1 MIKTQ
6 LQKVVFIRERLGG
19 IMEIIMRILSAAVTI
34 FLVFFLV
41 SYLYALVEDVKK
53 KLRGITK
60 INYTPYNVMYFLVF
74 WFLNILLIYTIIN
87 LIVFFAIRV

>member
-1 MIKTQ
+1 MI
-6 LQKVVFIRERLGG
+6 
-19 IMEIIMRILSAAVTI
+19 EIIMRILSAAVTI

-53 KLRGITK
+53 NLKNIAR
-60 INYTPYNVMYFLVF
+60 INYTFYDVIYFLVF
-74 WFLNILLIYTIIN
+74 WFLSIMLIYVTLH

>member
-1 MIKTQ
+1 M
-6 LQKVVFIRERLGG
+6 L
-19 IMEIIMRILSAAVTI
+19 EIIIRILSAAVTI

-53 KLRGITK
+53 NLKNIAR
-60 INYTPYNVMYFLVF
+60 INYTLYNVIYFLVF
-74 WFLNILLIYTIIN
+74 WFLNILLIYAIIN

>member
-1 MIKTQ
+1 M
-6 LQKVVFIRERLGG
+6 L
-19 IMEIIMRILSAAVTI
+19 EIIMRILSAAVTI

-60 INYTPYNVMYFLVF
+60 INYTPYNIVYFLVF
-74 WFLNILLIYTIIN
+74 CFLSIMLIYVTLH

>member
-1 MIKTQ
+1 M
-6 LQKVVFIRERLGG
+6 L
-19 IMEIIMRILSAAVTI
+19 EIIMRILSTAVTI

-60 INYTPYNVMYFLVF
+60 INYIPYNVAYFLVF
-74 WFLNILLIYTIIN
+74 WFLNILLIYSIIN
-87 LIVFFAIRV
+87 LIVFFAIRA

>member
-1 MIKTQ
+1 M
-6 LQKVVFIRERLGG
+6 L
-19 IMEIIMRILSAAVTI
+19 EIIMRILSAAVTI

-53 KLRGITK
+53 NLKNIAR
-60 INYTPYNVMYFLVF
+60 INYTLYNVIYFLVF
-74 WFLNILLIYTIIN
+74 WFLNILLIYAIIN

>member
-1 MIKTQ
+1 M
-6 LQKVVFIRERLGG
+6 L
-19 IMEIIMRILSAAVTI
+19 EIIMRILSAAVTI

-60 INYTPYNVMYFLVF
+60 IDYTPYNVAYFLVF
-74 WFLNILLIYTIIN
+74 CFFIFLVFYAIIN

>member
-1 MIKTQ
+1 
-6 LQKVVFIRERLGG
+6 
-19 IMEIIMRILSAAVTI
+19 MEIIMRILSAAVTI

-53 KLRGITK
+53 NLKNIAR
-60 INYTPYNVMYFLVF
+60 INYTLYNVIYFLVF
-74 WFLNILLIYTIIN
+74 WFLNILLFYAIIN

>member
-1 MIKTQ
+1 MLET
-6 LQKVVFIRERLGG
+6 
-19 IMEIIMRILSAAVTI
+19 IMRILSAAVTI

-53 KLRGITK
+53 NLKNIAR
-60 INYTPYNVMYFLVF
+60 INYTLYNIVYFLVF
-74 WFLNILLIYTIIN
+74 WFLNILLIYATTN

>member
-1 MIKTQ
+1 M
-6 LQKVVFIRERLGG
+6 L
-19 IMEIIMRILSAAVTI
+19 EIITRILSAAVTI

-53 KLRGITK
+53 NLKNIAR
-60 INYTPYNVMYFLVF
+60 INYIFYDVIYFLVF

-87 LIVFFAIRV
+87 LVVFFAIRV

>member
-1 MIKTQ
+1 M
-6 LQKVVFIRERLGG
+6 L
-19 IMEIIMRILSAAVTI
+19 EIIMRILSAVVTI

-53 KLRGITK
+53 NLKNIAR
-60 INYTPYNVMYFLVF
+60 INYTFYDVIYFLVF
-74 WFLNILLIYTIIN
+74 WFLNILLIYAIIN

>member
-1 MIKTQ
+1 M
-6 LQKVVFIRERLGG
+6 L
-19 IMEIIMRILSAAVTI
+19 EIIMRILRAAVTI

-41 SYLYALVEDVKK
+41 SYLYALVEDVKE

-74 WFLNILLIYTIIN
+74 WFLNILLIYAIIN

>member
-1 MIKTQ
+1 
-6 LQKVVFIRERLGG
+6 
-19 IMEIIMRILSAAVTI
+19 MEIIMRILSAAVTI
-34 FLVFFLV
+34 FIVFFLV

-60 INYTPYNVMYFLVF
+60 INYTPYDVAYFLVF
-74 WFLNILLIYTIIN
+74 WFLSIMLIYITFH

>member
-1 MIKTQ
+1 
-6 LQKVVFIRERLGG
+6 
-19 IMEIIMRILSAAVTI
+19 MEIIMRILSAAVTI

-60 INYTPYNVMYFLVF
+60 INYTPYDVAYFLVF
-74 WFLNILLIYTIIN
+74 WFLSIMLIYITFH

>member
-1 MIKTQ
+1 M
-6 LQKVVFIRERLGG
+6 L
-19 IMEIIMRILSAAVTI
+19 EIIMRILSAAVTI

-53 KLRGITK
+53 NLKNIAR
-60 INYTPYNVMYFLVF
+60 INYTLYNIVYFLVF
-74 WFLNILLIYTIIN
+74 WFLNILLIYATTN

>member
-1 MIKTQ
+1 M
-6 LQKVVFIRERLGG
+6 L
-19 IMEIIMRILSAAVTI
+19 EIIMRILSAAVTI

-41 SYLYALVEDVKK
+41 SYLYALVEDVKE

-74 WFLNILLIYTIIN
+74 WFLNILLIYAIIN
-87 LIVFFAIRV
+87 LIVFFCN

>member
-1 MIKTQ
+1 M
-6 LQKVVFIRERLGG
+6 L
-19 IMEIIMRILSAAVTI
+19 EIIIRILSAAVTI

-60 INYTPYNVMYFLVF
+60 ISYTLYNAIYFLVF
-74 WFLNILLIYTIIN
+74 WFLNILLIYATIN
-87 LIVFFAIRV
+87 LIVFFAIRVWKGCKCRENKV